1 MPFWRM
7 TLKRLRWSATAV
19 AAAMV
24 VVTVVVTL
32 VGNHTVRQSAL
43 GMVPAPLAAG
53 DPLYGGKPLEAIPL
67 VDEHGRR
74 TSLAAYHGRYVVF
87 APSMTLCAEVCPMT
101 TGVLMELL
109 SRLRKEGLASRVV
122 VAEVT
127 VDPWR
132 DSPRRLRAYKRMTG
146 ADFTML
152 TGSVANITRLW
163 KKLGIYFERVP
174 QGHPPALDWM
184 THRPLSFDVSH
195 SDGLFVLDP
204 AGAERIVIGG
214 MPRTEGRLEPALH
227 RLLDAEGRRNL
238 AHPQLPWTAAQ
249 LLDDLDWLMGREV
262 PAASLSQTPAP
273 SPEAATRELTGSPA
287 TLASLHAQ
295 AGKLLGSA
303 SALYAR
309 LRNLHGYPAVVNVW
323 ASWCPACKAE
333 FPLFAAASASYGR
346 KVAFLGYDA
355 DDVASKAR
363 AFLATHH
370 VSYPSYQGESGA
382 ISSLATLTSGL
393 PDTIFVDSRGK
404 VRYVHVGNYE
414 TEGTLVSDIER
425 YALRP

>member
-1 MPFWRM
+1 M
-7 TLKRLRWSATAV
+7 TLRRLRWSATAV
-19 AAAMV
+19 AGAMV

-32 VGNHTVRQSAL
+32 IGNHSIKQTAE

-53 DPLYGGKPLEAIPL
+53 DPLYGGKPLPAIPL
-67 VDEHGRR
+67 IDENGRR
-74 TSLAAYHGRYVVF
+74 TSLAAYRGRYVVF
-87 APSMTLCAEVCPMT
+87 APSMTLCSEVCPMT

-109 SRLRKEGLASRVV
+109 ARLRKEGLASQVV

-132 DSPRRLRAYKRMTG
+132 DSPKRLRAYKRMTG

-152 TGSVANITRLW
+152 TGSVQNIRRLW
-163 KKLGIYFERVP
+163 KRLGIYFQRVP
-174 QGHPPALDWM
+174 QGNPPAVDWM
-184 THRPLSFDVSH
+184 THKPLRFDVTH

-214 MPRTEGRLEPALH
+214 MPQPEGRLRPALH
-227 RLLDAEGRRNL
+227 RLLDAEGRHNL
-238 AHPQLPWTAAQ
+238 AHPELPWTSSQ
-249 LLDDLDWLMGREV
+249 LLDDLDWLMGRRV
-262 PAASLSQTPAP
+262 PADSLSQTSAP
-273 SPEAATRELTGSPA
+273 SAKAAAKELAGSPA
-287 TLASLHAQ
+287 ALASLHAQ
-295 AGKLLGSA
+295 ASKLLGSA
-303 SALYAR
+303 SALQAR
-309 LRNLHGYPAVVNVW
+309 LRSLHGYPAVVNVW

-333 FPLFAAASASYGR
+333 FSLFAAASASYGR

-363 AFLATHH
+363 EFLASHR
-370 VSYPSYQGESGA
+370 VSYPSYQGETGA

-393 PDTIFVDSRGK
+393 PDTIFVDSQGK
-404 VRYVHVGNYE
+404 VSYVHIGDYE